1 MPLCSKRIRAVEEL
15 ILAVTKGI
23 SKVQLSHAVGAG
35 QARFDDPG
43 LVSAGGLVP
52 VLALA
57 ERARLRALVDDH
69 LTVPGDKGAHAGS
82 KVAALIAGMVAGA
95 DSIEDMG
102 LLRHGGMGRL
112 FTGVYAPSTLGSFLR
127 SFAFGHVRQLD
138 AVATR
143 LVTELTGQTP
153 LLPDAARIAYLDVDD
168 TIRATYGYAKQGA
181 GYGYSGVKGL
191 NALLAALSTPSAAPV
206 IVATRL
212 RKGSANSA
220 RGASR
225 LVADALKTSR
235 ACGAGGTG
243 GLLVVRADSA
253 FYGHDVIAAIV
264 RAKAR
269 FSITARQDVAVRR
282 AIAGIAEGAW
292 TTIRYPNAIFDEQL
306 QQWVSDAEIAE
317 VPFTA
322 FASRGKKHAV
332 TARLI
337 VRRVRDQNPNHVVPN
352 EQGELFPAWRHHAV
366 FTNSPLVLVQA
377 EADHRRHAIIE
388 QVIADLKNGPLA
400 HLPSG
405 RFNANGAWLVLA
417 AMAFNLTRAAG
428 ALASR
433 FHAKATTATIR
444 RQLINVPARPV
455 HSARRIHLRLP
466 TNWPWADAW
475 LALFTATL
483 GPPAAAA
490 A

>member
-1 MPLCSKRIRAVEEL
+1 M
-15 ILAVTKGI
+15 
-23 SKVQLSHAVGAG
+23 
-35 QARFDDPG
+35 
-43 LVSAGGLVP
+43 SAGGLVP
-52 VLALA
+52 VVALA
-57 ERARLRALVDDH
+57 ERAGLRGLVDEH
-69 LTVPGDKGAHAGS
+69 LTVPTDKGACGGA
-82 KVAALIAGMVAGA
+82 KIAALVAGMVAGA

-102 LLRHGGMGRL
+102 LLRHGGMARL
-112 FTGVYAPSTLGSFLR
+112 FTGIYAPSTLGSFLR

-138 AVATR
+138 AVAAR
-143 LVTELTGQTP
+143 LVADLAARTP
-153 LLPDAARIAYLDVDD
+153 VLPDAAQIAYLDVDD

-181 GYGYSGVKGL
+181 GYGYCGVKGL
-191 NALLAALSTPSAAPV
+191 NALLAALSTPSGAPV

-220 RGASR
+220 RGAAR
-225 LVADALKTSR
+225 LVADALRTSR
-235 ACGAGGTG
+235 ACGAT

-253 FYGHDVIAAIV
+253 FYGRDVIAAIG

-269 FSITARQDVAVRR
+269 FSVTARQDVAVKR
-282 AIAGIAEGAW
+282 AISAISEDAW
-292 TTIRYPNAIFDEQL
+292 RAIRYPHAVFDEQL
-306 QQWVSDAEIAE
+306 RQWVSDAEVAE

-322 FASRGKKHAV
+322 FASRGKKHTV

-337 VRRVRDQNPNHVVPN
+337 VRRVRDQNPHHLVAND
-352 EQGELFPAWRHHAV
+352 QGELFPAWRHHAV
-366 FTNSPLVLVQA
+366 FTDSPLTLIQA

-417 AMAFNLTRAAG
+417 SMAFNLTRAAG

-433 FHAKATTATIR
+433 FHARATTATIR

-455 HSARRIHLRLP
+455 RSARRVQLRLP
-466 TNWPWADAW
+466 ANWPWAADW
-475 LALFTATL
+475 LDLFTAAV
-483 GPPAAAA
+483 GPPAATTA
-490 A
+490 

>member
-1 MPLCSKRIRAVEEL
+1 M
-15 ILAVTKGI
+15 
-23 SKVQLSHAVGAG
+23 QLSHRSSCLS
-35 QARFDDPG
+35 ARFDEPG

-57 ERARLRALVDDH
+57 DRAGLRRLAEEQ
-69 LTVPGDKGAHAGS
+69 LTVPSDKGAHVGA
-82 KVAALIAGMVAGA
+82 KVTALVAGMVVGA
-95 DSIEDMG
+95 DSIEDMN
-102 LLRHGGMGRL
+102 LVRHGGMARL
-112 FTGVYAPSTLGSFLR
+112 FTGTYAPSTLGSFLR

-138 AVATR
+138 AVAAR
-143 LVTELTGQTP
+143 LVANLAAHTP

-168 TIRATYGYAKQGA
+168 TMRAIYGYAKQGA
-181 GYGYSGVKGL
+181 GYGYTGVKGL
-191 NALLAALSTPSAAPV
+191 NALLAAVSTPSAAPV

-220 RGASR
+220 RGAAR
-225 LVADALKTSR
+225 LVADALTTSR
-235 ACGAGGTG
+235 ACGAT

-253 FYGHDVIAAIV
+253 FYGRDVIAAIG
-264 RAKAR
+264 RAGAR
-269 FSITARQDVAVRR
+269 FSITARQDPAVRR
-282 AIAGIAEGAW
+282 AIASITEDGW
-292 TTIRYPNAIFDEQL
+292 TTIRYPRACFDEQL
-306 QQWVSDAEIAE
+306 GQWVSDAQIAE

-322 FASRGKKHAV
+322 FASRGRRHAV
-332 TARLI
+332 TARLV
-337 VRRVRDQNPNHVVPN
+337 VRRVRDANPDHRVAN

-366 FTNSPLVLVQA
+366 FTDSPLTLVQA

-428 ALASR
+428 SLASR

-455 HSARRIHLRLP
+455 RSARRVHLRLP
-466 TNWPWADAW
+466 ANWPWAADW
-475 LALFTATL
+475 LDLFTAAV
-483 GPPAAAA
+483 GPPAPAAA
-490 A
+490 